1 MFTLSPTCIILKPL
15 EFYFE
20 QWWSIISNNIF
31 WHWHYHFC
39 RTAFLDR
46 VTFPHQKC
54 RICQCSS
61 NDFSMLRFCIQFS
74 RLLWWIWCLFKKSQ
88 SSDCYVFF
96 VYYSV
101 VWQCWK
107 QYEHVCHA
115 CYFCGDYCLRIIPIL
130 LNPDFLNCFFFFGK
144 LQIIGS
150 SFCSLGRKVRRF
162 TLNCEPPY
170 L

>member
-31 WHWHYHFC
+31 WHWHHFC

-115 CYFCGDYCLRIIPIL
+115 CYFCGDYCLCIIPIL
-130 LNPDFLNCFFFFGK
+130 LNPDFLNCFFSFGK